1 MKTKFNISPLLPCAA
16 LICGIVCANAFAQTS
31 APKAATSA
39 PRPAPAAQIAP
50 TPLQLADSAPA
61 RYEVKK
67 GDTLWSIAA
76 RFLKSPW
83 RWPEIWRMNKD
94 QIRNP
99 HWIHPGDVL
108 VLGTGADGQPQLS
121 MAKPAEEERPTIR
134 LSPLV
139 RTTPID
145 TAAIPAIPPAVIDP
159 FLTRPLIVGA
169 DGLDSAPKIV
179 GGPDTRVVLAAGY
192 KIYALGLNEA
202 EGKSWQIY
210 RPGKALTSPGKKDI
224 LGYEAEYLGDASVDK
239 FGEVS
244 TLVITRSTKEIV
256 VGDKLVR
263 VPQERIVSYPPHA
276 PDKAVEGRIIGLPT
290 TLVESGR
297 DAVLTLDVGSQD
309 GMEIGN
315 VLALYHNPG
324 TVDVWDQKSRW
335 LSLPEKR
342 AVQLPD
348 ERIGLAFV
356 FRVFDKVSYALV
368 LSSTKQVELGDWV
381 RNP

>member
-16 LICGIVCANAFAQTS
+16 LICGIVCANAFAQSS
-31 APKAATSA
+31 APKAASSA
-39 PRPAPAAQIAP
+39 SRPAPAAQIAP

-67 GDTLWSIAA
+67 GDTLWGIAA

-121 MAKPAEEERPTIR
+121 MAKPAEEGRPSVR
-134 LSPLV
+134 LSPSV

-145 TAAIPAIPPAVIDP
+145 TAAIPAISPAVIDP

-169 DGLDSAPKIV
+169 DGLDSAPRIV

-192 KIYALGLNEA
+192 KIYALGLKEA
-202 EGKSWQIY
+202 DGKSWQIY
-210 RPGKALTSPGKKDI
+210 RPGRALTSPGKKDV
-224 LGYEAEYLGDASVDK
+224 LGYEAEYLGDATVDK

-244 TLVITRSTKEIV
+244 TLVISRSTKEIV

-263 VPQERIVSYPPHA
+263 
-276 PDKAVEGRIIGLPT
+276 
-290 TLVESGR
+290 
-297 DAVLTLDVGSQD
+297 
-309 GMEIGN
+309 
-315 VLALYHNPG
+315 
-324 TVDVWDQKSRW
+324 
-335 LSLPEKR
+335 
-342 AVQLPD
+342 
-348 ERIGLAFV
+348 
-356 FRVFDKVSYALV
+356 
-368 LSSTKQVELGDWV
+368 
-381 RNP
+381 